1 MCAIRGRSPRDHVK
15 PRAMATTDWTLVRGL
30 MTAGVVDAVLR
41 PVPDEP
47 AR

>member
-1 MCAIRGRSPRDHVK
+1 
-15 PRAMATTDWTLVRGL
+15 MATTDWTLVRGL
-30 MTAGVVDAVLR
+30 MTAAFVDAVLR